1 MGQRQRTKLHHAL
14 MLKSVHF
21 CIPLGPVNANSW
33 SQNQRTTRPDSSSLT
48 NHPAGQQ
55 AHPSLTS
62 AWGLGGLSKHPVTWG
77 DPEAEQILGNK
88 MLIQP
93 ATQAVTDSPVP
104 RDSPSKTWAFQN
116 SEECSPRVCAND
128 SKANYGSSDLT
139 KADFLRWPSE
149 GSNGHS

>member
-1 MGQRQRTKLHHAL
+1 MLQSDGAEDKVTPHPDAEICSLLHSSCPSQCKFMVLEPKDNSPRLQFLNKPPCRPTGTSLSDLSLGVRGAL
-14 MLKSVHF
+14 S
-21 CIPLGPVNANSW
+21 
-33 SQNQRTTRPDSSSLT
+33 R
-48 NHPAGQQ
+48 
-55 AHPSLTS
+55 
-62 AWGLGGLSKHPVTWG
+62 HPVTWG

-93 ATQAVTDSPVP
+93 ATQAVTDG
-104 RDSPSKTWAFQN
+104 PSKTRAFQN